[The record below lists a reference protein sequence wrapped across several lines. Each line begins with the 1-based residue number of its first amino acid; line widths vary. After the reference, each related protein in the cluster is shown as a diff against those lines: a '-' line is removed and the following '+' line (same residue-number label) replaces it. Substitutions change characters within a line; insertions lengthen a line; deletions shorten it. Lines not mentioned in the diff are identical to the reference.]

1 MAQKQRC
8 VSHKSQNMK
17 LLRVSAESKISQ
29 WLYVTGQQRWDMHLI
44 RALLGIGTWSQ
55 LSGQVRMQG
64 HTDIL
69 IM

>member
-1 MAQKQRC
+1 
-8 VSHKSQNMK
+8 MK